1 LGCLKEGIVSFV
13 KSSWEGQEIDSDI
26 YEDFLLVL
34 RTLSNI
40 DYEQKQE
47 FEYGKR
53 DFVKLKAILAQHGYS
68 SKKEISVKLIQI
80 YEDEIER
87 LREKIREL
95 ENKRLSQIKG
105 DVLNAILGLVP
116 QEKNA
121 DKILK
126 YERSIQKSI
135 FQNIFM
141 LKKLQGFC

>member
-1 LGCLKEGIVSFV
+1 MGCLKEGIVSFV